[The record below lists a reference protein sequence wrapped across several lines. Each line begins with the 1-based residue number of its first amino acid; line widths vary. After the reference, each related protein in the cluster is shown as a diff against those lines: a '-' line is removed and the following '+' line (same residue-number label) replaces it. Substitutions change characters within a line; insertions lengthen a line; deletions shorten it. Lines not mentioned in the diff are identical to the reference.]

1 MYPFRRANMISQ
13 EKYERNKKLLVTL
26 TAEQT
31 EQLNEIEREA
41 VARFSGSISVLT
53 SALGFLRIGH
63 QVGWRV
69 LVLTHNK
76 RTIRKY
82 EDILGIKT
90 KEFFPETSPG
100 AKRSIGLKM
109 ADALGNFWK
118 AVSGDVKIDDRRE
131 IS

>member
-1 MYPFRRANMISQ
+1 MITPA
-13 EKYERNKKLLVTL
+13 KYKRNVQLLVIL
-26 TAEQT
+26 SPEQSD
-31 EQLNEIEREA
+31 ELNEIERGA
-41 VARFSGSISVLT
+41 VARFTGSISVLA
-53 SALGFLRIGH
+53 SALGYLRIGH

-82 EDILGIKT
+82 EEILGIKT
-90 KEFFPETSPG
+90 KEFFPENAPG
-100 AKRSIGLKM
+100 AERSIGLKM

>member
-1 MYPFRRANMISQ
+1 MISNS
-13 EKYERNKKLLVTL
+13 KYQRNRQLLVNL
-26 TAEQT
+26 TPEQSST
-31 EQLNEIEREA
+31 LNEIELDA
-41 VARFSGSISVLT
+41 IARFSGSISVLT
-53 SALGFLRIGH
+53 SALGFLRIGY

-82 EDILGIKT
+82 EEILGIKT
-90 KEFFPETSPG
+90 KEFFPETAPG
-100 AKRSIGLKM
+100 SERSIGLKM
-109 ADALGNFWK
+109 ADTLGNFWK

>member
-1 MYPFRRANMISQ
+1 MITNT
-13 EKYERNKKLLVTL
+13 KYQKNFGLLVVL
-26 TAEQT
+26 TQD
-31 EQLNEIEREA
+31 QSDKLNEVERDA
-41 VARFSGSISVLT
+41 IARFSGSISVLT
-53 SALGFLRIGH
+53 SALGYLRIGH

-82 EDILGIKT
+82 EEILGIKT
-90 KEFFPETSPG
+90 KEFFPENAPG
-100 AKRSIGLKM
+100 AERSIGLKM
-109 ADALGNFWK
+109 ADTLGNFWK